1 MPNFTEDNDTFGMA
15 LDAIRSAK
23 KREFERVDCPGFNK
37 TVDKKFCEEKKRENS
52 LRCQMC
58 ADMMVVRKKFIK
70 NLIKFKSRTERYA
83 DIDSVRITS
92 LTKTSDGIKK

>member
-1 MPNFTEDNDTFGMA
+1 MDNFVGSNDTFSMA

-23 KREFERVDCPGFNK
+23 KREYERIDCPGFNK

-58 ADMMVVRKKFIK
+58 EEIMAIRKKFMR
-70 NLIKFKSRTERYA
+70 NLIGCKKQNELYSDTE
-83 DIDSVRITS
+83 SVREIQ
-92 LTKTSDGIKK
+92 KTD